1 MTMGM
6 ILALRRRPLSSLRT
20 DERGTSVIELA
31 IVAPVLAF
39 LTMGIVDL
47 STGYG
52 RRMEITE
59 AVNRT
64 IEKVAAKNFEVPG
77 TAVAPDFTYIKN
89 DAAEAAGVDP
99 DAVTVTRWLECDGEE
114 QDDFN
119 GTCPMDPTRSE
130 CQVESPDPALG
141 CAPVIARYLQVRID
155 TSFKPSFA
163 TILAPRPDGT
173 YPLFAEAAVRI
184 Q

>member
-1 MTMGM
+1 MAIIPT
-6 ILALRRRPLSSLRT
+6 LSRKPLLSLGA

-39 LTMGIVDL
+39 LTMGIIDL

-52 RRMEITE
+52 RRMEVTE

-64 IEKVAAKNFEVPG
+64 IEKVAAKNFEIPG
-77 TAVAPDFTYIKN
+77 TSVAPDFTYIEE
-89 DAAEAAGVDP
+89 DAAEAAGVDT
-99 DAVTVTRWLECDGEE
+99 DAVTVTRWLECDGVEQEE
-114 QDDFN
+114 FE
-119 GTCPMDPTRSE
+119 GTCPMDPSRAE

-141 CAPVIARYLQVRID
+141 CAPIVARYLQVRID

-163 TILAPRPDGT
+163 TIFAPRSDGT
-173 YPLFAEAAVRI
+173 YPIFAEAAVRI